1 MLYRIIK
8 KNQNKIFW
16 TIGQFEF
23 EYFGSSDVV
32 NKLIGNLQQ
41 FYKNVPIFRFESYV
55 FEKGLWPPNPSYEQ
69 TNIFLMSCAAATI
82 GAIVFSKGAPY
93 RKPLYTNGIQFIQ
106 LINNWYFVTKIV
118 ELL

>member
-1 MLYRIIK
+1 M
-8 KNQNKIFW
+8 
-16 TIGQFEF
+16 
-23 EYFGSSDVV
+23 
-32 NKLIGNLQQ
+32 IGNLQQILAIQCLGQ

-93 RKPLYTNGIQFIQ
+93 RKPLYTNGIQFLKVI
-106 LINNWYFVTKIV
+106 YSEKATKFCEIFP
-118 ELL
+118 LLLTVCTVVKSKGPSQNI